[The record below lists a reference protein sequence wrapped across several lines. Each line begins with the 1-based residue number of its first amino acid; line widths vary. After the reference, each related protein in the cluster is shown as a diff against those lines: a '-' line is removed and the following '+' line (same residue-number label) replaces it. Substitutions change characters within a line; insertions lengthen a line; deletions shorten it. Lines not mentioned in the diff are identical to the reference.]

1 MEVQYCLARP
11 AHWYP
16 MMRQGETIEGF
27 FPATAMPDTDWW
39 KALWPQP
46 AKVLVDLGIEPSME
60 VVDLCCGDGLFT
72 APLALMSRHVIGIDI
87 DPDMLAAAR
96 AEITAAGATNYELI
110 EGDAYA
116 VAQLVR
122 RPVDYV
128 LIANTFHGVPNK
140 LRLACAVA
148 MILKPGG
155 RFAIVNWHRRP
166 REETTVL
173 GRPRG
178 PKTEMRMAPN
188 DVAATVTPAGFGLV
202 NVIELPPYHY
212 GAIFK
217 KRTPGPAHE

>member
-46 AKVLVDLGIEPSME
+46 AKVLADLGIEPSME

-178 PKTEMRMAPN
+178 PKTEMRMAPT